1 MRLELCLI
9 CMSESQN
16 TQNDQNG
23 QTAAELEAQLK
34 RALADY
40 QNLQKRFDKEKED
53 VVKFANQVLLMKIL
67 GVLEGFEMVMKQF
80 GDLLAQEGFEKV
92 SIKEGAKFDA
102 NLMEAIDGEGD
113 KVETIYSHPYKL
125 HDKVVRHGR
134 VKVRV

>member
-1 MRLELCLI
+1 
-9 CMSESQN
+9 MSDNLN

>member
-1 MRLELCLI
+1 
-9 CMSESQN
+9 MSESQN

>member
-1 MRLELCLI
+1 
-9 CMSESQN
+9 MSDNLN

-125 HDKVVRHGR
+125 HDKVVRHGTA
-134 VKVRV
+134 KVRV

>member
-1 MRLELCLI
+1 
-9 CMSESQN
+9 MSDNETKLNDLTQQN
-16 TQNDQNG
+16 E
-23 QTAAELEAQLK
+23 ELEAQLK

-80 GDLLAQEGFEKV
+80 GDLLTQEGFEKV
-92 SIKEGAKFDA
+92 SIEEGAKFDA
-102 NLMEAIDGEGD
+102 DLMDAIDGEGD
-113 KVETIYSHPYKL
+113 KVEIVYSHPYKL

-134 VKVRV
+134 VKVKKS